1 MGFESVVISLIEC
14 LLQSPDCFYGRVG
27 YDPFLLSALAKACAQ
42 YSSKHT
48 N

>member
-1 MGFESVVISLIEC
+1 VGFESVVISLIEC